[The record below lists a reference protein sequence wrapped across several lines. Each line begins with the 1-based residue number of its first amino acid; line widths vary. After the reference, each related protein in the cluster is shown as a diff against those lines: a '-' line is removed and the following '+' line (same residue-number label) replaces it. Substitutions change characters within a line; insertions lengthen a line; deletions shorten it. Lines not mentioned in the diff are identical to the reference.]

1 MSLIAV
7 LNAHLAYGDQ
17 PLLDGAQLTVH
28 PGERIGL
35 IGRNGTGKSSLLRVI
50 AGLAQLD
57 DGELQRR
64 DGLRISFV
72 EQEPQLQPAATLRE
86 SLLAHRTH
94 ADDPEHWRM
103 ESRLD
108 EFLHRF
114 ELDGERTPDA
124 SSGGERKRA
133 ALALAFTLQP
143 DLLLLDEPT
152 NHLDI
157 DGIERLEELLSKVPA
172 SIVITHDRA
181 FLDRYMEIG
190 RASCRERV

>member
-7 LNAHLAYGDQ
+7 LDAHLAYGDK

-28 PGERIGL
+28 PGERLGL

-50 AGLAQLD
+50 AGLVQLD

-86 SLLAHRTH
+86 SLLAHRPH
-94 ADDPEHWRM
+94 ADDREHWRM

-114 ELDGERTPDA
+114 
-124 SSGGERKRA
+124 
-133 ALALAFTLQP
+133 
-143 DLLLLDEPT
+143 
-152 NHLDI
+152 
-157 DGIERLEELLSKVPA
+157 
-172 SIVITHDRA
+172 
-181 FLDRYMEIG
+181 
-190 RASCRERV
+190 